1 MGLLE
6 DIKEDLVDITS
17 DSDGFG
23 VELVFT
29 NPAGDATATINGLHT
44 KHHISLDETGR
55 PVNSKNAHISFVE
68 SLLIAEDYTIR
79 SASGEVNLK
88 GHKVSVVDSTGD
100 VKHYMIREWFPD
112 EKLGLIV
119 CILGDFE

>member
-6 DIKEDLVDITS
+6 DIKEDLVDITT
-17 DSDGFG
+17 DTEGFG
-23 VELVFT
+23 VELTFIS
-29 NPAGDATATINGLHT
+29 PDAVTATIGGLHT
-44 KHHISLDETGR
+44 KHHISLDETGK

-68 SLLIAEDYTIR
+68 SVLVAEGYDVR
-79 SASGEVNLK
+79 NDAGEVDLN
-88 GHKVSVVDSTGD
+88 GHKVDVIDSTGNE
-100 VKHYMIREWFPD
+100 KHYMIREWFPD